1 MKYARYIFMALGIA
15 LIVALGIMV
24 KDYFPDTAVWVLD
37 IFVAC
42 IAYATAVHSFSA
54 IMAPPE
60 KVSAGVAGMGVNMY
74 ISSLYAVLAV
84 IVGVIGFVV
93 PIDFKWQLLIQLALI
108 VMLASGIF
116 GSLMANQRLNSVEA
130 KSQMNH
136 AAKQSLALKGQQLKL
151 AAITMKNQD
160 LKGDIGKIAERLG
173 YISPSHSPM
182 AQAIE
187 DQLSQSI
194 DTLEQMIRSSQA
206 DEQIEQEIVRAQEL
220 LKQRLQTY

>member
-1 MKYARYIFMALGIA
+1 MNYARYIFMGLGIA

-37 IFVAC
+37 LIVAC
-42 IAYATAVHSFSA
+42 IAYAAAVHSFSA

-60 KVSAGVAGMGVNMY
+60 KVSAGVAGMGLSMY
-74 ISSLYAVLAV
+74 ISGLYAFLAV
-84 IVGVIGFVV
+84 LVGIIGYAV
-93 PIDFKWQLLIQLALI
+93 PIDFKWQLLIQLALL

-116 GSLMANQRLNSVEA
+116 GSMMANQRLNSVDT
-130 KSQMNH
+130 KSQINQ
-136 AAKQSLALKGQQLKL
+136 AAKKSLAFKGQQLKL

-160 LKGDIGKIAERLG
+160 LKGDISKLAERLN

-187 DQLSQSI
+187 DQLAHSI
-194 DTLEQMIRSSQA
+194 DTMEQMIRSNQA
-206 DEQIEQEIVRAQEL
+206 DEQLQQEIFRAQEL
-220 LKQRLQTY
+220 IKQRIQTY

>member
-1 MKYARYIFMALGIA
+1 MNYARYIFMGLGIA

-37 IFVAC
+37 LIVAC
-42 IAYATAVHSFSA
+42 IAYAVAVHSFSA
-54 IMAPPE
+54 IMSPPD
-60 KVSAGVAGMGVNMY
+60 KVSAGVAGMGLSMY
-74 ISSLYAVLAV
+74 ISGLYTILAV
-84 IVGVIGFVV
+84 IVGVIGFAAS
-93 PIDFKWQLLIQLALI
+93 IDFKWQLLIQLALL

-116 GSLMANQRLNSVEA
+116 GSIMANQRLNSVEA

-136 AAKQSLALKGQQLKL
+136 AAKQSLAFKGQQLKL

-160 LKGDIGKIAERLG
+160 LKGDISKVAERLN

-187 DQLSQSI
+187 DQLSHSI
-194 DTLEQMIRSSQA
+194 DSLEQLIRSNQA
-206 DEQIEQEIVRAQEL
+206 DEQIEQELFRTQEL
-220 LKQRLQTY
+220 IKQRLQTY